1 MRTRQDYAGRTFG
14 RITLDAPSETRPG
27 YWRGRC
33 SCGNPVEKRIDN
45 LKRPGDHSCGQCT
58 TPTPGQAPDL
68 EHRVR
73 ALEELVARLL
83 GQATVAAPSPTGPA
97 PQAER
102 TTPPPPEPRT
112 SRYHGVTHDGEFW
125 QARAANGRVLFWGDT
140 EEEAAYAARVYLEI
154 THATYNRRVITD
166 AELTL
171 PQERRERIRDEVI
184 EAL

>member
-1 MRTRQDYAGRTFG
+1 VRTRQDYAGRTFG

-33 SCGNPVEKRIDN
+33 SCGSPLEKRIDN
-45 LKRPGDHSCGQCT
+45 LKRPGDHSCGKC
-58 TPTPGQAPDL
+58 PNSTPGEARDL
-68 EHRVR
+68 EHRIR
-73 ALEELVARLL
+73 ALEELVVRLL
-83 GQATVAAPSPTGPA
+83 GQGMIAARSPTGPA
-97 PQAER
+97 LQAEP
-102 TTPPPPEPRT
+102 TPPSLSEPKT

-140 EEEAAYAARVYLEI
+140 EDEAAYAARVYLEV
-154 THATYNRRVITD
+154 THSTLNRRIITD

-171 PQERRERIRDEVI
+171 PQERREQIRDEVI